1 MDSRNLCTMDLF
13 ATKGWTCPQQAS
25 ILFRLPPEL
34 RSRIYEAV
42 LLDLSDDR
50 RIIVCHEHSR
60 SGLRG
65 WVPLLLTCRMMRDD
79 VEELCFSKS
88 RLCHHFSS

>member
-1 MDSRNLCTMDLF
+1 MDSRYPYIMDHF
-13 ATKGWTCPQQAS
+13 ATKGWTCSQQAS
-25 ILFRLPPEL
+25 LLFRLPPEL

-50 RIIVCHEHSR
+50 RIIVCHKRTR

-65 WVPLLLTCRMMRDD
+65 WVPLLLTCRLMRDD

-88 RLCHHFSS
+88 RLYHLFSD